1 MYQVEFD
8 RSYGNLLEDAL
19 TRLAARMGIDEGE
32 ESECD
37 DMAIKKGVVESLS
50 RKDSD
55 LTYYDTNSGY

>member
-19 TRLAARMGIDEGE
+19 TRLAAGMGIDEGE
-32 ESECD
+32 EPECD
-37 DMAIKKGVVESLS
+37 DKAIKKGVVESLS

-55 LTYYDTNSGY
+55 QTYYDTNSGY